1 MTVERV
7 LTSTERGEISDG
19 HAGHRCTAG
28 TRPGIGQADRVSLK
42 LLGGE
47 TGDSIMMFEETVPAG
62 TKSTFHLHHDSDEVA
77 YVLSGEVTFKI
88 GDEVTVGGPGT
99 CAFMP
104 RGVPHAWKSTGA
116 ETGRVLFLYTPAKAG
131 GLIEEQ
137 QRTGRKF
144 ASMNE
149 RELAEILERHGWE
162 LLGPSPL

>member
-1 MTVERV
+1 M
-7 LTSTERGEISDG
+7 STPNIVVPPRQDPV
-19 HAGHRCTAG
+19 A
-28 TRPGIGQADRVSLK
+28 PGRSYSVK
-42 LLGGE
+42 LRGGE
-47 TGDSIMMFEETVPAG
+47 TGDSIMMFEEIVPAG

-77 YVLSGEVTFKI
+77 YVLSGEVTFMI
-88 GDEVTVGGPGT
+88 GGEISVGGPGA

-104 RGVPHAWKSTGA
+104 RGVPHAWRSTGA

-137 QRTGRKF
+137 QRTGRGF

-149 RELAEILERHGWE
+149 REAAELRQRYGWE

>member
-1 MTVERV
+1 MDAQGNVYCQDKTRY
-7 LTSTERGEISDG
+7 RR
-19 HAGHRCTAG
+19 AGRW
-28 TRPGIGQADRVSLK
+28 RSN

-47 TGDSIMMFEETVPAG
+47 TGDSIMMFEETIPAG
-62 TKSTFHLHHDSDEVA
+62 TKSTFHLHHHSDEVA

-137 QRTGRKF
+137 QRTGRGF
-144 ASMNE
+144 RSMNE
-149 RELAEILERHGWE
+149 RELAEICQRHGWE

>member
-1 MTVERV
+1 MGAQGVVV
-7 LTSTERGEISDG
+7 L
-19 HAGHRCTAG
+19 
-28 TRPGIGQADRVSLK
+28 PGQGPVWNMSPGRSAVLK
-42 LLGGE
+42 LRGGE
-47 TGDSIMMFEETVPAG
+47 TGGSIMMLEETIPAG

-88 GDEVTVGGPGT
+88 GDEVAVGGPGT

-116 ETGRVLFLYTPAKAG
+116 ETGRVLFPYTPAKAG

-137 QRTGRKF
+137 QRTGRGF
-144 ASMNE
+144 ASMTE
-149 RELAEILERHGWE
+149 REAAELRQRYGWE